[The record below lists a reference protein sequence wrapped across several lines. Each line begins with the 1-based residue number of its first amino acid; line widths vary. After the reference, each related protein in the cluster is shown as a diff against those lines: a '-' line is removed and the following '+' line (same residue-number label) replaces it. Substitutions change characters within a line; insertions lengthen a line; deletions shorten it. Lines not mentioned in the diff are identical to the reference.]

1 MRLVTYQQ
9 AGSDQVGI
17 VQNDIVIPV
26 SQLAPDLA
34 GRSMKQLAGLDGLT
48 RRLADALAA
57 KTSFAGEPLGQLQ
70 LRPVV
75 PDPGKIICVGL
86 NYADHAAEGGHE
98 IPTYPALFMRGA
110 NSLAAPNDPIICP
123 SCSDKLDYEAEL
135 MIIIGRGGRHISR
148 QDALGAVFAYTVFN
162 DGSVRDYQ
170 RKSAQWTAGKNF
182 DQTGPIG
189 PWAVTPD
196 DLPPGASGLKIESR
210 LNGQVMQSSNTE
222 HLIFDVARII
232 EIISEYATLEP
243 GDLIAT
249 GTPGGVGWPRK
260 PPVFMKAGDTIEIE
274 IEQIGLLTSRIANEK

>member
-1 MRLVTYQQ
+1 MRLVTFTANGANQI
-9 AGSDQVGI
+9 GI
-17 VQNDIVIPV
+17 VDNQDVIALSELAPGMPNSMKGLAGTPDV
-26 SQLAPDLA
+26 ASQLQAAMA
-34 GRSMKQLAGLDGLT
+34 GKPG
-48 RRLADALAA
+48 A
-57 KTSFAGEPLGQLQ
+57 KRMPLNSVS
-70 LRPVV
+70 LRAVV

-110 NSLAAPNDPIICP
+110 NSLAAPNDPIIRP
-123 SCSDKLDYEAEL
+123 KCSDKLDYEAEL
-135 MIIIGRGGRHISR
+135 MIIIGKGGRHIK
-148 QDALGAVFAYTVFN
+148 QADALDAVFAYTVFN
-162 DGSVRDYQ
+162 DGSIRDYQ

-182 DQTGPIG
+182 DQTGPVG

-196 DLPPGASGLKIESR
+196 ELPAGASGLKIESR

-222 HLIFDVARII
+222 HLIFSVARII
-232 EIISEYATLEP
+232 EIVSEYSTLMP

-274 IEQIGLLTSRIANEK
+274 VENIGLLTNKIVDE